1 MKKLITIVAALL
13 IHSVLV
19 AVTPPVSDKISYQA
33 VVRNSSNALVINH
46 LVGMKVSILYGS
58 ASGSVV
64 YSETHTPTTNANGL
78 INISIGSGNVVSG
91 NYQFIEWGTGTHFI
105 KTEIDPTGG
114 TAYTIT
120 ATSELLS
127 VPYALFANYTKTAM
141 NTQGLLLPM
150 NINANLNSYPLF
162 SITNTGTGLQTISG
176 ISTSGSG
183 IYGETKSDNSPGVFG
198 IGSGSGTSSGVMGKT
213 GELASEVLPGNV
225 GVQGR
230 SDAHIGVAG
239 TALSG
244 TGGYFSSRTG
254 LALFTKGGLKL
265 TGIGEAA
272 GSVLTSDA
280 AGTANWQVPPWL
292 VSGSKIYNTS
302 GPVGIGTND
311 ANASLHVKSGTAEI
325 ARFEFSADSKWISLF
340 QGNTRKGLIWSTYDD
355 IKVVSDAGGVGFR
368 TGGIDRIITT
378 KEGKTGIGDTT
389 PEATLDVEG
398 TVVIGSGGKI
408 FSEIREITG
417 TTSATLNY
425 NNFSYPA
432 GYTIDNIRVLSC
444 EINYAGTAWVGL
456 AGSSNNS
463 NEIAKVFYYLSS
475 SSIWIYYQ
483 ANSNFQNRAFRMMVM
498 KVE

>member
-1 MKKLITIVAALL
+1 M
-13 IHSVLV
+13 
-19 AVTPPVSDKISYQA
+19 
-33 VVRNSSNALVINH
+33 
-46 LVGMKVSILYGS
+46 
-58 ASGSVV
+58 
-64 YSETHTPTTNANGL
+64 
-78 INISIGSGNVVSG
+78 SG
-91 NYQFIEWGTGTHFI
+91 NYQFLEWGTGTHFL
-105 KTEIDPTGG
+105 KTEIDPAGG

-150 NINANLNSYPLF
+150 NVNANLNSYPLF

-183 IYGETKSDNSPGVFG
+183 IYGETKSDNSPGVLG
-198 IGSGSGTSSGVMGKT
+198 VGSGSGTSSGVMGKT

-272 GSVLTSDA
+272 GSILTSDA
-280 AGTANWQVPPWL
+280 AGTANWQVPVWL
-292 VSGSKIYNTS
+292 QSGENIYFNTNS
-302 GPVGIGTND
+302 LGKVGIGTSTPSS
-311 ANASLHVKSGTAEI
+311 SLHVVGGLYVSGGSEI
-325 ARFEFSADSKWISLF
+325 ARFQSAGTSKWIALY
-340 QGNTRKGLIWSTYDD
+340 QDNTRKGMLWSVNDD
-355 IKVVSDAGGVGFR
+355 IKLLSDAGGVAFR
-368 TGGIDRIITT
+368 TSGTDRMTITAD
-378 KEGKTGIGDTT
+378 GKTGIGDTT

-398 TVVIGSGGKI
+398 TVVIGSGGKV

-417 TTSATLNY
+417 MTSATSDH
-425 NNFSYPA
+425 NNFAYPA
-432 GYTIDNIRVLSC
+432 GYTKDNIRVLSC
-444 EINYAGTAWVGL
+444 EINYAGTAWMGL
-456 AGSSNNS
+456 AGSSYNLT
-463 NEIAKVFYYLSS
+463 EIPKVFYYLGSA
-475 SSIWIYYQ
+475 IFIYYP
-483 ANSNFQNRAFRMMVM
+483 ATTNFQNRAYRMMVM